1 MAQSPRW
8 LEGTSVKLCGKAQ
21 GLSQEGTV
29 WPGVPEL
36 GYLGLQGLPLTDY
49 GAVAE
54 LGGAEQAV

>member
-1 MAQSPRW
+1 M
-8 LEGTSVKLCGKAQ
+8 KLCGKAQ

-29 WPGVPEL
+29 WPGVSEL